1 MNPAPPSSRARV
13 LGLALVVIVV
23 VAALAGAARAEGSG
37 DSEKEARRLF
47 QEAELSFNVGKFAE
61 ALAAYQAAYEAKPLP
76 GFLFNIAQCYRNM
89 GDYERARFFFR
100 RYLTL
105 DPRTPNRR
113 RVEALIDEMGR
124 LLQQRAD
131 EEAARAPAGPAAE
144 PSPPAPLVPPPA
156 PAPALREP
164 AAPAP
169 VVVALAPAAEP
180 VPAPAPIWRRWWFWT
195 GAAVIAAGAAVTV
208 FVLTQPDTRAPG
220 TLDPIDGRP

>member
-1 MNPAPPSSRARV
+1 MNLAPPPSRSRA
-13 LGLALVVIVV
+13 LGLALVLL
-23 VAALAGAARAEGSG
+23 ATLAGTARAESAG
-37 DSEKEARRLF
+37 DNDKEARRLF

-89 GDYERARFFFR
+89 GDYDRARFFFR

-131 EEAARAPAGPAAE
+131 EEAARAPATPAAA
-144 PSPPAPLVPPPA
+144 PPPPPAAAPAPIAPPPA
-156 PAPALREP
+156 PVAAAEPPAQ
-164 AAPAP
+164 AP
-169 VVVALAPAAEP
+169 VIVAPAAEP
-180 VPAPAPIWRRWWFWT
+180 VAAPAPVWKRWWFWT
-195 GAAVIAAGAAVTV
+195 AAGVLAAGAAVTLV
-208 FVLTQPDTRAPG
+208 VSTQPETRAPG
-220 TLDPIDGRP
+220 TLDPIDGRR